1 MNAELARLDRSGR
14 LLVPA
19 KIRSALGINE
29 GDSLLLR
36 VDEEGLH
43 LSTQA
48 QALARAQTMVR
59 RAAGKDRSLVDE
71 LLAERR
77 RETQKEDP

>member
-1 MNAELARLDRSGR
+1 M
-14 LLVPA
+14 
-19 KIRSALGINE
+19 GINE